1 MEARQMNRREIRSRR
16 VQPGMRER
24 RLAGMDLCRA
34 MRRMQRGLRYT
45 RYPYVQRD
53 FEMEDGSEKRVDVRR
68 TGRFKVFRL
77 RRYLFREKPC
87 ILVPLAAVLDKASH
101 LYKSHAW
108 VL

>member
-1 MEARQMNRREIRSRR
+1 MEARKMNRREIRSRR

-77 RRYLFREKPC
+77 RRYLFGEN
-87 ILVPLAAVLDKASH
+87 VPLAAVDKASH